1 MILLSLVSLVS
12 FDGIS
17 KGVNPNH
24 PLTRLVSRLKKGGK
38 IEKKEEK
45 KEKKGGRKKE
55 NRVKKEGFIPVFSA
69 EKGVFY
75 PFLCDKTTVFLRKNA
90 EYVTKKMNSYPPE
103 DGTLCIE
110 A

>member
-1 MILLSLVSLVS
+1 MILLSFVSLVS

-45 KEKKGGRKKE
+45 KEKKGGQKE
-55 NRVKKEGFIPVFSA
+55 ESRVKKEGLMPVFPVK
-69 EKGVFY
+69 KGVF
-75 PFLCDKTTVFLRKNA
+75 
-90 EYVTKKMNSYPPE
+90 
-103 DGTLCIE
+103 
-110 A
+110 